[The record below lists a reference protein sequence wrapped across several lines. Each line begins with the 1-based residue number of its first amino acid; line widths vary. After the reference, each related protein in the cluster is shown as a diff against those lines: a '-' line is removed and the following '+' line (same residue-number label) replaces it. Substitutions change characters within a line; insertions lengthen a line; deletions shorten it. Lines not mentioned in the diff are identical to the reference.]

1 VANPNVQVVER
12 SMDSI
17 RQLDALLSDWLDIAI
32 LRVTRQMVAEIQ
44 PAGSTVCSG
53 WNPCCW

>member
-1 VANPNVQVVER
+1 
-12 SMDSI
+12 MDSI